1 MFNKIIRKIFSKQH
15 LGYIVLIT
23 FCCCLFQEIV
33 FANSLE
39 GQLDK
44 LGGLSTGKL
53 KTIGISGAM
62 ILAAIWAVV
71 RGNLRF
77 AGAIVAI
84 GIILGFYLEWVS
96 AGMKIS

>member
-1 MFNKIIRKIFSKQH
+1 MFNKIIKKIFNKKH
-15 LGYIVLIT
+15 LGYVVLIT

-44 LGGLSTGKL
+44 IGGLSTGKL
-53 KTIGISGAM
+53 KTIGISGAT

-71 RGNLRF
+71 KGNLRF

-84 GIILGFYLEWVS
+84 GIILGFYLDWVS